1 LKLSIK
7 NRLKV
12 LASGSIDEYIK
23 GFLSGEDLPGQQ
35 TVDTEMAMKYSAVSA
50 CVRVRAETFA
60 SVPMLLYK
68 KTDDGRKQVT
78 DLPIADILHGCPNSE
93 MSPFGFKETLMTNF
107 DISGNTVCH
116 RLVGGTGT
124 LLGLYPY
131 NHSAVKIER
140 DKETKKLIYVIGSG
154 SEQKKLQRNEVLHVP
169 NLSFDGVCGLSP
181 ISYAAQSILLGVSYE
196 KYGVNFYRNA
206 ALPSGVF
213 ESPSPLSEPA
223 YDRLKKGIK
232 ENYTGLKN
240 SGIPMLLEE
249 GMKWQQVTI
258 NPIDAQLL
266 ESKYFQIEDIA
277 RIYRVPQH
285 LIGLL
290 EHATFTNIE
299 HQSLEFVMYTML
311 PIFKRFEDSI
321 NCQIL
326 TSDQRKN
333 GYYVEAKIDGL
344 LRGDSKTR
352 ADSYAMG
359 RQWGWLSAND
369 ICRLENLPNIG
380 TQGDIYLTPLNM
392 GDSAHINDKSAANNY
407 ANLVEDIYKMISE
420 RR

>member
-1 LKLSIK
+1 LKLGIK
-7 NRLKV
+7 SRIKV
-12 LASGSIDEYIK
+12 LATGSIDEYIK

-35 TVDTEMAMKYSAVSA
+35 TVDSEMAMKYSAVSA

-68 KTDDGRKQVT
+68 KTESGREQVN
-78 DLPIADILHGCPNSE
+78 DLPIADILHGCPNPE

-107 DISGNTVCH
+107 DVSGNTVCQ
-116 RLVGGTGT
+116 RLLGGDGT

-131 NHSAVKIER
+131 NHSMVRIER
-140 DKETKKLIYVIGSG
+140 DKDTKKLVYLIGSG
-154 SEQKKLQRNEVLHVP
+154 TDQKKLQRNEVLHVP

-181 ISYAAQSILLGVSYE
+181 ISYAAQSILLGISYE
-196 KYGVNFYRNA
+196 KFGVKFYQNA
-206 ALPSGVF
+206 AMPSGAF
-213 ESPSPLSEPA
+213 AAADGLSDIA
-223 YDRLKKGIK
+223 YNRLREGLKQ
-232 ENYTGLKN
+232 NYTGLKN
-240 SGIPMLLEE
+240 TGTPMLLEE
-249 GMKWQQVTI
+249 GLKWDQITI

-326 TSDQRKN
+326 TSDNRKN

-352 ADSYAMG
+352 AESYAIG
-359 RQWGWLSAND
+359 RQWGWLSVND
-369 ICRLENLPNIG
+369 IRRFENMEKIPNGNRYLEPS
-380 TQGDIYLTPLNM
+380 NM
-392 GDSAHINDKSAANNY
+392 TEAGKPASTTD
-407 ANLVEDIYKMISE
+407 NLVEDIYRMISE